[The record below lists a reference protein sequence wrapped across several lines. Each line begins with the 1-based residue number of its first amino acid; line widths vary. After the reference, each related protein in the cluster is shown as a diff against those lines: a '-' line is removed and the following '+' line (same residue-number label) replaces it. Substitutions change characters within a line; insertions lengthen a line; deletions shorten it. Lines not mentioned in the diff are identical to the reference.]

1 MGMAFEGPPW
11 IHPDLPPAGQG
22 VIRENVKMG
31 RKTKQKRTIRV
42 KRMFE
47 PDRLSNVNLQSA
59 YEQLIPPQHYWV
71 GPIAQRTD
79 KPAEGLALRAE
90 IMG

>member
-1 MGMAFEGPPW
+1 MGMALAGPPW
-11 IHPDLPPAGQG
+11 IHPDLPRAGQG

-47 PDRLSNVNLQSA
+47 PDRLSNVNLQIA
-59 YEQLIPPQHYWV
+59 YEQLIPPQQYWV
-71 GPIAQRTD
+71 GPIEQRTGN
-79 KPAEGLALRAE
+79 PAEGLALRE
-90 IMG
+90 EVTV

>member
-1 MGMAFEGPPW
+1 MGMAFAGPPW

-47 PDRLSNVNLQSA
+47 PDRLSNVNLQNA
-59 YEQLIPPQHYWV
+59 YEQLIPPQHYCIV
-71 GPIAQRTD
+71 PMEQRTG
-79 KPAEGLALRAE
+79 KPSEGLALRE
-90 IMG
+90 EVMV